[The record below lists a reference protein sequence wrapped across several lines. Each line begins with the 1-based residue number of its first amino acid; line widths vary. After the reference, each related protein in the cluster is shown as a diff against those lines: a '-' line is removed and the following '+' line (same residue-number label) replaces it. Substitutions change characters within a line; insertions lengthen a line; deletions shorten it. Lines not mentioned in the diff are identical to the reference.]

1 MNKNKLRI
9 PDLPL
14 AVLSVALS
22 ISVFSHSAFS
32 QTTATQSAESK
43 TIPVVDGGIGPCI
56 ADFTITDANGAPVY
70 AAKINV
76 HIAYGFAS
84 AHKLD
89 LEIGTNYDGKARFTG
104 LPNRLKRGLFF
115 EASEGDRTGEAFDD
129 PAINCKPQFT
139 VALRRKP

>member
-9 PDLPL
+9 PALPL
-14 AVLSVALS
+14 AVLSVAIS
-22 ISVFSHSAFS
+22 ISAFSHSAIS

-43 TIPVVDGGIGPCI
+43 AIPVIDGGIGPCS
-56 ADFTITDANGAPVY
+56 ADFTVTDANGAPVY

-76 HIAYGFAS
+76 HIAYGFVS

-104 LPNRLKRGLFF
+104 LPNRVKRGLLFQ
-115 EASEGDRTGEAFDD
+115 ASERDRTGEAFDD
-129 PAINCKPQFT
+129 PAINCKAQFT
-139 VALRRKP
+139 VALRKKP